1 MSNPQIAQDGHTPD
15 WLNFQLL
22 NGFIPGPVCAIV
34 IYVLA
39 SPHMPIVPALVLA
52 AIPAF
57 LYEVFW
63 GVRHQSFDIVCT
75 YTLLT
80 VAVGLLVTLLGLD
93 PRLFLLRYSLVTAA
107 FGLLCLLSLWFSKPI
122 GFYAGRYVYT
132 QTPEQVAYF
141 NAGWALPY
149 FRFACR
155 LISVVWGLVFVGE
168 AFLEAFLAY
177 HLSIAQFQLIGSLL
191 FFVTTTALGVWSM
204 LYPRHAWRRRRAIE
218 ASLRQTEQEQVA
230 SADKVRGEA
239 RVTL

>member
-1 MSNPQIAQDGHTPD
+1 
-15 WLNFQLL
+15 
-22 NGFIPGPVCAIV
+22 
-34 IYVLA
+34 
-39 SPHMPIVPALVLA
+39 
-52 AIPAF
+52 
-57 LYEVFW
+57 
-63 GVRHQSFDIVCT
+63 
-75 YTLLT
+75 
-80 VAVGLLVTLLGLD
+80 
-93 PRLFLLRYSLVTAA
+93 
-107 FGLLCLLSLWFSKPI
+107 
-122 GFYAGRYVYT
+122 
-132 QTPEQVAYF
+132 
-141 NAGWALPY
+141 LPY
-149 FRFACR
+149 FRFVCC